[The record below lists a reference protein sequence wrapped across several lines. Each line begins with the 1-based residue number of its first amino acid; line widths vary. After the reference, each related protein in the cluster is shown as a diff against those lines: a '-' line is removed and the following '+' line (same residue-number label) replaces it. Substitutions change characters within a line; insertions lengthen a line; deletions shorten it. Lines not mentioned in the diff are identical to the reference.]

1 MSDLETLLTGI
12 LNPDWVVVY
21 PDVWDAV
28 ASFRSAA
35 DHQTISQSHAQV
47 VALLARDLPDSGLL
61 TALLDEYGCGYYPPG
76 DNTTATEFLTR
87 LEIELRPDNPAAGLR
102 HVNRSTAI
110 TQHRAQVRQAD
121 IAEARAEPGLKGLLS
136 GYLHFGWVDDYDS
149 SWDAVAD
156 FVVTADE
163 HEVRL
168 AHDEL
173 VNLLARGLADVDLD
187 AAVNDNYRS
196 GYIPESEGL
205 TLRQFLAQLELELRR
220 SAPA

>member
-1 MSDLETLLTGI
+1 MSDLGDLFRGI
-12 LNPDWVVVY
+12 LHPYWTDDY

-28 ASFRSAA
+28 ASFCSFPDPEPVERA
-35 DHQTISQSHAQV
+35 HAEVVGILVQGLTEAQLLQV
-47 VALLARDLPDSGLL
+47 
-61 TALLDEYGCGYYPPG
+61 LDEYDCGYYPPG

-87 LEIELRPDNPAAGLR
+87 LEVELRPDNPTPGLR
-102 HVNRSTAI
+102 HVDRSTAI

-187 AAVNDNYRS
+187 AAVNDDFRS
-196 GYIPESEGL
+196 GYIPKSEGL
-205 TLRQFLAQLELELRR
+205 TLRQFLAQLELELRP
-220 SAPA
+220 STPA